1 MASRSAALTGGDFT
15 LVRDFQPVDWSNGR
29 TPRCLVRHMVDDLG
43 NQPGHHRK
51 GMDKIIEADF
61 FPRRTNADFSWSHSM
76 GGSESK
82 ERTRILIVDND
93 PNTTH
98 LVKVL
103 LERTS
108 HYQVLEEND
117 ATKAHHSA
125 RNFRPDLILLDVV
138 MPETDGGEVA
148 AQIEADPE
156 LHNTP
161 IVFLTALV
169 TRAEARSGLSIQGH
183 PILAKPVSIPEL
195 INAIEQH
202 LPVCVAS
209 HVSL

>member
-1 MASRSAALTGGDFT
+1 VNKA
-15 LVRDFQPVDWSNGR
+15 
-29 TPRCLVRHMVDDLG
+29 
-43 NQPGHHRK
+43 
-51 GMDKIIEADF
+51 IETDF
-61 FPRRTNADFSWSHSM
+61 FLRGTNADFSWPRSIGVS
-76 GGSESK
+76 GRK
-82 ERTRILIVDND
+82 ERRRILIVDND

-103 LERTS
+103 LERTGR
-108 HYQVLEEND
+108 YLVLEEND
-117 ATKAHHSA
+117 ATKAHQSA

-148 AQIEADPE
+148 AQVEADPE

-169 TRAEARSGLSIQGH
+169 TRAEAKSGLHIQGH
-183 PILAKPVSIPEL
+183 PFLAKPVSIPEL

-202 LPVCVAS
+202 LPVHVAS

>member
-1 MASRSAALTGGDFT
+1 MNK
-15 LVRDFQPVDWSNGR
+15 V
-29 TPRCLVRHMVDDLG
+29 
-43 NQPGHHRK
+43 
-51 GMDKIIEADF
+51 IEADF
-61 FPRRTNADFSWSHSM
+61 LPRGANTVFSRPRSIS
-76 GGSESK
+76 GSGVK
-82 ERTRILIVDND
+82 ERRRILIVDND

-103 LERTS
+103 LERTG
-108 HYQVLEEND
+108 HYLVFEEND

-148 AQIEADPE
+148 AQIEVDPE
-156 LHNTP
+156 LRNTP
-161 IVFLTALV
+161 IVFLIALV
-169 TRAEARSGLSIQGH
+169 TRAEARSGLNIQGH
-183 PILAKPVSIPEL
+183 PFLAKPVSIPEL

-202 LPVCVAS
+202 LPAHVAS

>member
-1 MASRSAALTGGDFT
+1 MNKVIEANFL
-15 LVRDFQPVDWSNGR
+15 
-29 TPRCLVRHMVDDLG
+29 PRGTH
-43 NQPGHHRK
+43 
-51 GMDKIIEADF
+51 ADF
-61 FPRRTNADFSWSHSM
+61 FWPPSI
-76 GGSESK
+76 GGSGMK
-82 ERTRILIVDND
+82 ERRRILIVDND
-93 PNTTH
+93 PNATH

-103 LERTS
+103 LERAG
-108 HYQVLEEND
+108 HYLVLEEND
-117 ATKAHHSA
+117 ATKAHHKA

-169 TRAEARSGLSIQGH
+169 TRAEAKSGLNIQGH
-183 PILAKPVSIPEL
+183 PFLAKPVSIPEL

-202 LPVCVAS
+202 LPACVAS
-209 HVSL
+209 NVSL

>member
-1 MASRSAALTGGDFT
+1 MKK
-15 LVRDFQPVDWSNGR
+15 V
-29 TPRCLVRHMVDDLG
+29 
-43 NQPGHHRK
+43 
-51 GMDKIIEADF
+51 IETDF
-61 FPRRTNADFSWSHSM
+61 FLRGTNAGFSWPRSIGVS
-76 GGSESK
+76 GRK
-82 ERTRILIVDND
+82 ERRRILIVDND

-103 LERTS
+103 LERTGR
-108 HYQVLEEND
+108 YLVFEEND
-117 ATKAHHSA
+117 ANNAHHSA

-138 MPETDGGEVA
+138 MRETDGGEVA
-148 AQIEADPE
+148 ARVEADPE

-169 TRAEARSGLSIQGH
+169 TRAEANSGLHIQGH
-183 PILAKPVSIPEL
+183 PFLAKPVSIPEL

-209 HVSL
+209 NVSL